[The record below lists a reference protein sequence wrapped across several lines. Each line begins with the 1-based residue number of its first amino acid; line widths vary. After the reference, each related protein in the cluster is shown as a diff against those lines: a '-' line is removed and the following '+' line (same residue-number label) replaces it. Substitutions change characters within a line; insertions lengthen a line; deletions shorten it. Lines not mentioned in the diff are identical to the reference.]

1 MGYYIMASK
10 SVGIFVIWFYDKFAQ
25 DISGQRSTYRYSC
38 QHLRG
43 TLRFDRFVKIMAVK
57 NMPEYIKNR
66 QFLTA
71 IIFFC
76 YN

>member
-43 TLRFDRFVKIMAVK
+43 TLRFDRLVKIKMMVHMTQKATHYTFPP
-57 NMPEYIKNR
+57 NIND
-66 QFLTA
+66 
-71 IIFFC
+71 
-76 YN
+76 